1 MTTGTAG
8 TTARQ
13 YHQQML
19 HYLRK
24 GLDEV
29 SGTSITV
36 GTLPSG
42 AVIVAPISGIQIRV
56 VFSGTNPVAD
66 IGITGTLEKYASD
79 LDLDAAV
86 AFLPLDVTTAIQV
99 VDADT
104 PIICTLDLSTPVG
117 ADGSAECLIFYCPDN
132 DG

>member
-8 TTARQ
+8 STARQ

-29 SGTSITV
+29 SGTSISL
-36 GTLPSG
+36 GIIPAG
-42 AVIVAPISGIQIRV
+42 AVIVPPISGIHVRT

-66 IGITGTLEKYASD
+66 IGVTGTLEKYASD

-86 AFLPLDVTTAIQV
+86 AYLPLDVATADLLV
-99 VDADT
+99 SADT
-104 PIICTLDLSTPVG
+104 EIICTLDLSTPVA
-117 ADGSAECLIFYCPDN
+117 ADGVAEALIFYVPDN
-132 DG
+132 DN

>member
-1 MTTGTAG
+1 MATNTAG
-8 TTARQ
+8 TTARALPFQ
-13 YHQQML
+13 AV

-29 SGTSITV
+29 SGSTITV
-36 GTLPSG
+36 GILPAG
-42 AVIVAPISGIQIRV
+42 AMILAPISGIFVRT

-66 IGITGTLEKYASD
+66 IGITGTTQKWASS

-86 AFLPLDVTTAIQV
+86 AFLPFDVSTADLV
-99 VDADT
+99 VDTDTTVIVTLTLDT
-104 PIICTLDLSTPVG
+104 PVA
-117 ADGSAECLIFYCPDN
+117 ADGVAECVIAYVLDN